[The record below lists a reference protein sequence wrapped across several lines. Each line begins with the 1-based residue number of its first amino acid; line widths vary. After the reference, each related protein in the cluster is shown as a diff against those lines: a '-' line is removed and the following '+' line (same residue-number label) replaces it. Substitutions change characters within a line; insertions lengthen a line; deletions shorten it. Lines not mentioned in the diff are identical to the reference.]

1 MVFSSMIFLCVFL
14 PVILVIYFALPKQ
27 SRNLWLLLASLFFY
41 AWGEPRYI
49 LIMLFSTVFDYC
61 NGRAISYATKKG
73 KHDTWGRAVLALSV
87 TGNLA
92 ILCFFKYTDFVLENI
107 NRLAGTQFG
116 LLQLA
121 LPIGISFYTFQT
133 MSYTIDVY
141 RGKTPAQQN
150 MISFGMYVCLFPQLI
165 AGPIVRY
172 KDVQKE
178 VDTRTTTISGVASGV
193 QRFLIGLAKKVLLA
207 NQIGALWDYLKGLGS
222 MDMSMAL
229 AWLGALAFTFQIY
242 FDFSGYSDMA
252 IGLGEMFGFHFPENF
267 DHPYESKS
275 ITEFWR
281 RWHMTLGTWF
291 REYLYI
297 PLGGNRNGV
306 ARQIFNLLVVW
317 FLTGLWHGA
326 GWNFILWGLYYFVLL
341 VLEKFVLRGVLER
354 LPGIVQHLY
363 TMFFVIIGWV
373 IFAFDDM
380 GQLESFLKALFG
392 IGVPAGNGLALYEWD
407 IRAPFLAV
415 LLIASTTFPARI
427 AKQLTRE
434 ERRSPLLMVYTG
446 ALLVLSL
453 AFLVSGSYNPFLYF
467 RF

>member
-14 PVILVIYFALPKQ
+14 PVVLIVYFVLPKQ
-27 SRNLWLLLASLFFY
+27 LRNLWLLLASLFFY

-49 LIMLFSTVFDYC
+49 LIMLFSTVFDYF
-61 NGRAISYATKKG
+61 NGRAIAYAATKG
-73 KHDTWGRAVLALSV
+73 KHDTWGRAVLVLSV
-87 TGNLA
+87 AGNLG
-92 ILCFFKYTDFVLENI
+92 ILCFFKYTDFALETV
-107 NRLAGTQFG
+107 NRLAGTQLG
-116 LLQLA
+116 LLQLT

-141 RGKTPAQQN
+141 RGETPAQRN
-150 MISFGMYVCLFPQLI
+150 IISFGMYVSLFPQLI

-172 KDVQKE
+172 KEIQKE
-178 VDTRTTTISGVASGV
+178 VDDRRTTISGAVHGL

-207 NQIGALWDYLKGLGS
+207 NQIGALWDYIKGLGGA
-222 MDMSMAL
+222 DMSMAL
-229 AWLGALAFTFQIY
+229 AWLGAIAFTFQIY

-281 RWHMTLGTWF
+281 RWHMTLGAWF

-297 PLGGNRNGV
+297 PLGGNRKGPV
-306 ARQIFNLLVVW
+306 RQIINLLVVW

-326 GWNFILWGLYYFVLL
+326 GWNFILWGLYYFALL
-341 VLEKFVLRGVLER
+341 VLEKFVLRWVLER
-354 LPGIVQHLY
+354 LPVIVQHLY
-363 TMFFVIIGWV
+363 TLFFVVVGWV
-373 IFAFDDM
+373 IFACDDL
-380 GQLESFLKALFG
+380 GLLGSYLKAMFG
-392 IGVPAGNGLALYEWD
+392 IGVSAGNALALYEWD
-407 IRAPFLAV
+407 VQALFLV
-415 LLIASTTFPARI
+415 ILLIASTTIPARI

-434 ERRSPLLMVYTG
+434 DQRPPLLMVYTI
-446 ALLVLSL
+446 ALLGLSL